1 MNSLRIKAH
10 AKINLVLSVG
20 DRRPDGYHNIYTIFQ
35 AVALHDTIEITKE
48 ATGSTRVICTIEEL
62 SGEANLADKALR
74 LLREWVEVPP
84 IRVFIDK
91 RIPIQAGLGG
101 GSSDAAAVLFAVNV
115 MLDRPV
121 RTKDLFV
128 IASAC
133 GSDVPFFLARH
144 ATSVGIGRGDELSPL
159 EPIPPIPLIIAKPH
173 VGCDTA
179 SMYAALSIR
188 SGAKPPAKES
198 FNDFDS
204 VAPSESAHLISRLG
218 GHLCGSG
225 SAVWAKATDMLHAE
239 STVMQLIQEGY
250 WAVSTQTIET
260 IEGPEWIA

>member
-1 MNSLRIKAH
+1 MKSIRIKAH

-35 AVALHDTIEITKE
+35 AVALHDTIEISKVTS
-48 ATGSTRVICTIEEL
+48 GSTRVICTIEEL
-62 SGEANLADKALR
+62 SGKANLADKALR
-74 LLREWVEVPP
+74 LLQEWVEVPP
-84 IRVFIDK
+84 LRVFIDK
-91 RIPIQAGLGG
+91 KIPLQAGLGG
-101 GSSDAAAVLFAVNV
+101 GSSDAAAVLYGVNM
-115 MLDRPV
+115 MLGRSV
-121 RTKDLFV
+121 RTTDLFD

-144 ATSVGIGRGDELSPL
+144 ATSVGMGRGDELSPL
-159 EPIPPIPLIIAKPH
+159 EPIPPFPLIIAKPH

-179 SMYAALSIR
+179 SMYAALVNR

-204 VAPSESAHLISRLG
+204 VAPSESAHLISRLD

-225 SAVWAKATDMLHAE
+225 SAVWAKAADMMHAE
-239 STVMQLIQEGY
+239 RTVAQLIQEGY
-250 WAVSTQTIET
+250 WAAATQTIESM
-260 IEGPEWIA
+260 EEPEWIA